1 MARPRQIP
9 DAARNWLRACV
20 DADGVHPVAR
30 RLHMSDA
37 TVARAVGGLPVQE
50 GTVALIEV
58 AHQAHGAVT

>member
-9 DAARNWLRACV
+9 TPARNWLRARV

-30 RLHMSDA
+30 ALDLADA

-58 AHQAHGAVT
+58 AYRADGEGA